1 MSDAES
7 RPRVKSRH
15 SAMSAECSLY
25 PDERRSTDA
34 TGMSAWC
41 QSRPN
46 ASQQIASLF
55 DDLVGGRQQR
65 RQDGEAENPGSLGVN
80 DRPVRTWSIAP
91 PASPPAWFLRGC
103 VRHRC
108 SSDDRHPPGSPPS
121 SSTRRLRPVACCNA
135 TPATGATQ
143 NAPQKGRTKLIRRF
157 PKL

>member
-1 MSDAES
+1 
-7 RPRVKSRH
+7 
-15 SAMSAECSLY
+15 
-25 PDERRSTDA
+25 
-34 TGMSAWC
+34 
-41 QSRPN
+41 
-46 ASQQIASLF
+46 
-55 DDLVGGRQQR
+55 
-65 RQDGEAENPGSLGVN
+65 GVN

-157 PKL
+157 PKLKAPPQAGFFVSLKSTAVLRNHWAAAEEAASSASATADRVSASAISVIQLQRIAEIPFAPFDTTAS